1 MTSTESVGGSRPV
14 WRDQRSVRRLAIL
27 FSIICVTSCTGG
39 SDKVPPPAAKAAPGT
54 VAFMGDSITALWDLP
69 HYDSSPTLNFGVSG
83 DNTTQMLAR
92 FHNQVIDSDPAVVA
106 ILGGVNDFQERGKAG
121 TNTDSIRAMA
131 AAASSAGIKVILCSV
146 LPTDYPNPNLNLA
159 EIEAFNQEL
168 VQIASANGYLYADY
182 YDVMLN
188 ANGTT
193 DDSLFKDHIHPNDLG
208 YARMWAV
215 IAPLIAE
222 DLR

>member
-1 MTSTESVGGSRPV
+1 MRRFATLIIIVSLASCAGSSNEFPPV
-14 WRDQRSVRRLAIL
+14 
-27 FSIICVTSCTGG
+27 
-39 SDKVPPPAAKAAPGT
+39 AKAAPGT
-54 VAFMGDSITALWDLP
+54 VAFMGDSITALWNLSA
-69 HYDSSPTLNFGVSG
+69 YDSSPTLNFGVVG
-83 DNTTQMLAR
+83 DNTTQMLSR
-92 FHNQVIDSDPAVVA
+92 FHNQVIDSDPAIVA
-106 ILGGVNDFQERGKAG
+106 ILGGINDFQERGQSG

-131 AAASSAGIKVILCSV
+131 SAASSAGIKVILCSV

-168 VQIASANGYLYADY
+168 LQIARENGYLYADY
-182 YDVMLN
+182 YDTMLN

-208 YARMWAV
+208 YARMWGV